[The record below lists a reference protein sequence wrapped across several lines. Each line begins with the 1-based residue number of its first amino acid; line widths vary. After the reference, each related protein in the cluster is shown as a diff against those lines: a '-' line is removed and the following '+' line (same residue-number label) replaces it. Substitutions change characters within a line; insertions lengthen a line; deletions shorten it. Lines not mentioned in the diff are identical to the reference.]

1 MCAPSLAWG
10 VAQADQGRASDA
22 NLGLSSVSAAAF
34 SSCAGRADGCVHMIL
49 RSERATK
56 ASSARGH
63 STPHVE
69 RHSPPALHLFC
80 GTAAHERTWFR
91 DASTS
96 RHAFTSI
103 ASFPALAHDGRWAQS
118 PMHCRRRLPLGPQAK
133 LDPAH
138 PVRGESLT
146 SPSFPGCKW
155 QLVPRSGG
163 RTHSPFIRP
172 VDCGRAT
179 PGTGYTADSRGV

>member
-1 MCAPSLAWG
+1 MRRNHRQRLRLWSI
-10 VAQADQGRASDA
+10 QGCGASNSIRLFTQNTSTSRHHVCSKSCLGRGTSRPDA

-56 ASSARGH
+56 APSACGH

-80 GTAAHERTWFR
+80 GTAAQERTWFR

-103 ASFPALAHDGRWAQS
+103 ASFPALAHDWALDAIT
-118 PMHCRRRLPLGPQAK
+118 HALPAS
-133 LDPAH
+133 A
-138 PVRGESLT
+138 
-146 SPSFPGCKW
+146 PSW
-155 QLVPRSGG
+155 
-163 RTHSPFIRP
+163 
-172 VDCGRAT
+172 
-179 PGTGYTADSRGV
+179 TAG